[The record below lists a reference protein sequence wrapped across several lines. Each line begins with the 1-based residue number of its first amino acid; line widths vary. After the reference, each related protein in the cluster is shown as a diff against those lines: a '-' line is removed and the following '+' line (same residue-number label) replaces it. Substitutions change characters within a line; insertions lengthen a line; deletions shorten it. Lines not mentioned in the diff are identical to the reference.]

1 MSHQTK
7 TVKLSSIYDAQALHR
22 QTPGGHGRWGSYQF
36 SKVGERAGKA
46 DYWFVLDNLGEP
58 ETTTI
63 RSGKAVL
70 ICHEP
75 PDIKNYH
82 PGFLRQF
89 DVVVSC
95 HKGFRHPNVMYR
107 QQGLPWLAGSFTL
120 RGPADHY
127 DAVAELGYDDFAA
140 MPRPAKPRKLSTIT
154 SNIAKVRGHRKRQQ
168 FMELMQ
174 QAIPELDVYG
184 RGRNPVADKKD
195 ALLPYTFHL
204 ALENS
209 AVDHY
214 WTEKLADSY
223 LCHAFP
229 IYYGAPNLADYFP
242 PDSFL
247 AVDIARPRDAVAK
260 IRQLLDNGLNDRQ
273 LAAMAEARDLVLNK
287 YNAFAL
293 MANICDELES
303 KADRQP
309 ASPVTRT
316 LLPEKQFRGY
326 RVLQAMQRVQ
336 RWTKA
341 RLP

>member
-1 MSHQTK
+1 LPHHAK
-7 TVKLSSIYDAQALHR
+7 AIKLSSLHYHDSLHR
-22 QTPGGHGRWGSYQF
+22 QTPGGHGQWHGYSF
-36 SKVGERAGKA
+36 SKTGEPVEVA
-46 DYWFVLDNLGEP
+46 DYWFVLDDLQQP
-58 ETTTI
+58 ESVTV

-82 PGFLRQF
+82 PAFLRQF
-89 DVVVSC
+89 DLVVSC
-95 HKGFRHPNVMYR
+95 HKGLQHPNVMYF
-107 QQGLPWLAGSFTL
+107 QQGLPWLAGMA
-120 RGPADHY
+120 RKPDACGHY
-127 DAVAELGYDDFAA
+127 DPVAELSYDDFAA
-140 MPRPAKPRKLSTIT
+140 MPPPPKQRLISTVVSTI
-154 SNIAKVRGHRKRQQ
+154 SKARGHRKRQR
-168 FMELMQ
+168 FMELVQ
-174 QAIPELDVYG
+174 QAVQEFDVYG

-229 IYYGAPNLADYFP
+229 IYFGAPNLADYFP
-242 PDSFL
+242 PDSL
-247 AVDIARPRDAVAK
+247 MAVDIRKPHDAVAR
-260 IRQLLDNGLNDRQ
+260 IRQLLDTGLSGRQ

-293 MANICDELES
+293 MADICDKLQCQ
-303 KADRQP
+303 RQL

-316 LLPEKQFRGY
+316 LLPESQFRGY
-326 RVLQAMQRVQ
+326 RVLQAIQRIE